1 MVWGSSTP
9 FSEADANP
17 KLLLPTRR
25 WTSELARS
33 ATTPMKKYDLNATT
47 ILFLGL
53 LMLFFGL
60 FLFYPVGLLIKGAF
74 VETVIT
80 VSPSQLAEAAEGLAR
95 RSDDT
100 RAVAGSREG
109 EQLRELSTKARS
121 LASGASNLAGKPAEL
136 ATQIDSLSFLVD
148 ELPRKHPAI
157 GEQLDQLQKSV
168 SSRPTLKFFDLLLSS
183 PLQRE
188 SLRNSFLIALLT
200 TALTTLISLPVAWVM
215 TRFSFR
221 GKAVLGGLLLVPMIM
236 PPFVGAIGLRQ
247 LLSRYGSLN
256 LGLMDLGIIPP
267 ERPIDWLGGGGFC
280 GIVLLQV
287 LNLYPIL
294 FLNVSAAMANID
306 PALREAAQNLG
317 ASGWRLFRTVILPLI
332 LPGYFAGAIIVFIWA
347 FTDLGTPL
355 IFGFSR
361 VVPVQIFDAVNE
373 VNTNPMGYTLVVFV
387 LALTVVLF
395 VISKQ
400 LLARKRYEMIARGH
414 TLGAEGP
421 ATAGQT
427 ALFWT
432 ALGGLILVA
441 LLPHLM
447 VVVQSFSERWFFS
460 VLPDEWTGATYGEI
474 FRDQLTGSSIR
485 NSLLFSGCSAL
496 LDLVLG
502 VIIAW
507 LLTRRRIPWAGLL
520 DALAM
525 LPLALPGI
533 VLAFGYVAGFDNFK
547 TPWLNEYFNPRNNP
561 TLLLIISYSVR
572 RLPYI
577 VRSAYAGFQQ
587 TSVTL
592 EEASANLGAS
602 PFRTLRRI
610 TLPLVMANLVA
621 GTILTFSFA
630 MLEVSDGLILAM
642 KEQYFPITKMIYQL
656 MGRIDPNAPS
666 VACALGVIGM
676 IILTASLV
684 VAGKLLGRKMG
695 QLFRA

>member
-1 MVWGSSTP
+1 
-9 FSEADANP
+9 
-17 KLLLPTRR
+17 
-25 WTSELARS
+25 
-33 ATTPMKKYDLNATT
+33 MKRYDLNATT
-47 ILFLGL
+47 LGFLGL
-53 LMLFFGL
+53 LLAFFGL
-60 FLFYPVGLLIKGAF
+60 FLFYPVSLLLKGAF
-74 VETVIT
+74 I
-80 VSPSQLAEAAEGLAR
+80 SEGR
-95 RSDDT
+95 
-100 RAVAGSREG
+100 
-109 EQLRELSTKARS
+109 
-121 LASGASNLAGKPAEL
+121 
-136 ATQIDSLSFLVD
+136 F
-148 ELPRKHPAI
+148 
-157 GEQLDQLQKSV
+157 
-168 SSRPTLKFFDLLLSS
+168 TLKFFDLLLSS

-200 TALTTLISLPVAWVM
+200 TGLATLLTLPMAWVM
-215 TRFSFR
+215 TRFNFA
-221 GKAVLGGLLLVPMIM
+221 GKAVLGSLLLVPMIM

-256 LGLMDLGIIPP
+256 LFLMDLGIVAPD
-267 ERPIDWLGGGGFC
+267 RPVDWLGAGGFW

-317 ASGWRLFRTVILPLI
+317 SSGWRLFRTVTLPLI

-355 IFGFSR
+355 IFGFPR

-387 LALTVVLF
+387 LLLTVALF
-395 VISKQ
+395 IVSKQ
-400 LLARKRYEMIARGH
+400 VLARKRYEMIARGH
-414 TLGAEGP
+414 TLGAEAQ
-421 ATAGQT
+421 ATRRQT
-427 ALFWT
+427 LFFW
-432 ALGGLILVA
+432 AAFGGIILVA
-441 LLPHLM
+441 LLPHAM
-447 VVVQSFSERWFFS
+447 VVIQSFAERWYFS
-460 VLPDEWTGATYGEI
+460 VLPNDWTAATYSEI
-474 FRDQLTGSSIR
+474 FRDKLTGSSIR
-485 NSLLFSGCSAL
+485 NSLIFSGFSAL

-507 LLTRRRIPWAGLL
+507 LLTRRRIPLAGLL

-533 VLAFGYVAGFDNFK
+533 VLAFGYVAAFDSFENR
-547 TPWLNEYFNPRNNP
+547 WLNEYLNPRNNP

-592 EEASANLGAS
+592 EEASSNLGAS
-602 PFRTLRRI
+602 PFRTLRKI
-610 TLPLVMANLVA
+610 TLPLVMANLIA

-642 KEQYFPITKMIYQL
+642 KENYFPITKMIYQL

-666 VACALGVIGM
+666 VACALGVVGM
-676 IILTASLV
+676 IILTASLF
-684 VAGKLLGRKMG
+684 VAGKLLGKKMG

>member
-1 MVWGSSTP
+1 
-9 FSEADANP
+9 
-17 KLLLPTRR
+17 
-25 WTSELARS
+25 
-33 ATTPMKKYDLNATT
+33 MKKYDLNLTT
-47 ILFLGL
+47 CLFLGFL
-53 LMLFFGL
+53 FLFFGL
-60 FLFYPVGLLIKGAF
+60 FLFYPVGLLLKGAF
-74 VETVIT
+74 ID
-80 VSPSQLAEAAEGLAR
+80 EGKF
-95 RSDDT
+95 S
-100 RAVAGSREG
+100 
-109 EQLRELSTKARS
+109 LR
-121 LASGASNLAGKPAEL
+121 
-136 ATQIDSLSFLVD
+136 
-148 ELPRKHPAI
+148 
-157 GEQLDQLQKSV
+157 
-168 SSRPTLKFFDLLLSS
+168 FFGLLLAS

-188 SLRNSFLIALLT
+188 ALLNSFFIAIFTTVFATLLT
-200 TALTTLISLPVAWVM
+200 LPLAWVM
-215 TRFSFR
+215 TRFTFA
-221 GKAVLGGLLLVPMIM
+221 GKALLGGLLLVPMIM

-247 LLSRYGSLN
+247 LLAKFGSLN
-256 LGLMDLGIIPP
+256 LFLMDLGLVP
-267 ERPIDWLGGGGFC
+267 RDQPIDWLGAGGFW
-280 GIVLLQV
+280 GIVALQV

-306 PALREAAQNLG
+306 PAFREAAQNLG
-317 ASGWRLFRTVILPLI
+317 AGGWRLFRSVTLPLI

-387 LALTVVLF
+387 LLLTVLLF
-395 VISKQ
+395 VISKH

-414 TLGAEGP
+414 TVGAEAV
-421 ATAGQT
+421 ATPRQT
-427 ALFWT
+427 ALIWVFV
-432 ALGGLILVA
+432 GSLIGVA

-447 VVVQSFSERWFFS
+447 VIGQSFSERWFFT
-460 VLPDEWTGATYGEI
+460 VLPSDWTTGTYGEI
-474 FRDQLTGSSIR
+474 FRDKLTAASVR
-485 NSLLFSGCSAL
+485 NSLLFSSCSAF

-507 LLTRRRIPWAGLL
+507 LLTRRRIPMAGLL

-533 VLAFGYVAGFDNFK
+533 VLAFGYVAGFDGFK
-547 TPWLNEYFNPRNNP
+547 NSWLNEYFNPRNNP

-602 PFRTLRRI
+602 PFRTLRKI
-610 TLPLVMANLVA
+610 TLPLVMANLIA

-642 KEQYFPITKMIYQL
+642 KEQYFPVTKMIYQL

-666 VACALGVIGM
+666 VACALGVVGM
-676 IILTASLV
+676 ILLTASLFL
-684 VAGKLLGRKMG
+684 AGKLLGKKMG